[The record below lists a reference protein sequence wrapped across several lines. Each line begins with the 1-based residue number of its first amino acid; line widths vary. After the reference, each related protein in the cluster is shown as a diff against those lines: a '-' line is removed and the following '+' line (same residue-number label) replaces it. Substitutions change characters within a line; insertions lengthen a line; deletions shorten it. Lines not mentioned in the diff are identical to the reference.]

1 MLYFHSAV
9 RGVKHDVLTEDSQR
23 GELAHVREGR
33 VGQGVDPIVA
43 QISERKMNSKK
54 TVRSPR

>member
-1 MLYFHSAV
+1 MA
-9 RGVKHDVLTEDSQR
+9 EDSQS

-33 VGQGVDPIVA
+33 VGQGVDPVVA

-54 TVRSPR
+54 TVRSLL